1 MLRLVLPKGSLEQNT
16 LRLFEEADLPV
27 RRGGERDYDAK
38 IDDPRVSVVKIL
50 RPQEIP
56 VYVARGYF
64 DLGITGLDWIEETG
78 SEVVDIMDLGYNKLS
93 VGRPVKI
100 VLAVPEE
107 AGIAQPNEL
116 KPGTRVSTE
125 YPGIT
130 RRYFARLGIPVDIM
144 PSYGATECKVPE
156 IADCIVDVT
165 ETGASLRA
173 NRMRIIDILL
183 ESRTK
188 LVANVES
195 YADEA
200 KRQAMTEL
208 ATLLGGVLAARGK
221 VLLKLNVSEER
232 LQEVID
238 VLPAMK
244 TPTVSRLFGTGYFAV
259 ETVAVKAE
267 INLLIPEL
275 KRRGAED
282 ILELPIS
289 KIVP

>member
-27 RRGGERDYDAK
+27 RRGGDRSYDAR
-38 IDDPRVSVVKIL
+38 IDDPRVSAVKIL

-56 VYVARGYF
+56 LYVARGHF

-78 SEVVDIMDLGYNKLS
+78 SDVVDVMDLGYNKMSL
-93 VGRPVKI
+93 GRPVKI

-107 AGIAQPNEL
+107 SGIVEASAL
-116 KPGTRVSTE
+116 KSGTRVATE
-125 YPGIT
+125 YPNLT
-130 RRYFARLGIPVDIM
+130 RRYFQQLGLAVEVL
-144 PSYGATECKVPE
+144 PSCGATESKVPE
-156 IADCIVDVT
+156 IADCIVDIT
-165 ETGASLRA
+165 ETGSSLRA
-173 NRMRIIDILL
+173 NRMRIIDVLL

-188 LVANVES
+188 LIANKEAH
-195 YADEA
+195 ADPA
-200 KRQAMTEL
+200 KQKAMSEL
-208 ATLLGGVLAARGK
+208 TTLLGGVLAARGK
-221 VLLKLNVSEER
+221 VLIKLNVSEAQ
-232 LQEVID
+232 LQDVID

-244 TPTVSRLFGTGYFAV
+244 TPTVSRLFGSGYYAV

-275 KRRGAED
+275 KCRGAED

-289 KIVP
+289 KVVP

>member
-16 LRLFEEADLPV
+16 LKLFEEADLPV
-27 RRGGERDYDAK
+27 RRGGDREYDAR
-38 IDDPRVSVVKIL
+38 IDDPRIKSVKVL

-56 VYVARGYF
+56 VYVARGHF
-64 DLGITGLDWIEETG
+64 DLGITGLDWIEETQ
-78 SEVVDIMDLGYNKLS
+78 SDVVDFMDLGYNKMS

-107 AGIAQPNEL
+107 SGIVEPSQL
-116 KPGTRVSTE
+116 KPGSRISTE
-125 YPGIT
+125 YPGLT
-130 RRYFARLGIPVDIM
+130 QRFFENLGIAVEVL
-144 PSYGATECKVPE
+144 PSYGATESKVPE

-165 ETGASLRA
+165 ETGHSLRA
-173 NRMRIIDILL
+173 NRMRIIAVLL

-188 LVANVES
+188 LIANK
-195 YADEA
+195 AA
-200 KRQAMTEL
+200 HANPAQRTEMEEI

-221 VLLKLNVSEER
+221 VLLKLNVSEEN
-232 LQEVID
+232 LSAVIA

-244 TPTVSRLFGTGYFAV
+244 QPTVSHLYGTGFYAV

-275 KRRGAED
+275 KRLGASD

-289 KIVP
+289 KVVP

>member
-16 LRLFEEADLPV
+16 LKLFEEADLPV
-27 RRGGERDYDAK
+27 RRGGDRDYDAR
-38 IDDPRVSVVKIL
+38 IDDPRIKSVKIL

-56 VYVARGYF
+56 IYVARGYF
-64 DLGITGLDWIEETG
+64 DLGVTGLDWIQETG
-78 SEVVDIMDLGYNKLS
+78 SDVVDFMDLGYNKLS
-93 VGRPVKI
+93 LGRPVKI

-107 AGIAQPNEL
+107 SGISEPAQV
-116 KPGTRVSTE
+116 KPGSRVSTE
-125 YPGIT
+125 YPGLT
-130 RRYFARLGIPVDIM
+130 RNFFTTLNIPVEVL
-144 PSYGATECKVPE
+144 PSYGATESKVPE
-156 IADCIVDVT
+156 IADAIVDVT

-173 NRMRIIDILL
+173 NRMRIIAVLL

-188 LVANVES
+188 LIANK
-195 YADEA
+195 EA
-200 KRQAMTEL
+200 HAEPERRQQMEEI

-221 VLLKLNVSEER
+221 VMLKLNVSEEN
-232 LQEVID
+232 LSQVID

-244 TPTVSRLFGTGYFAV
+244 QPTVSRLYGTGFYAV

-275 KRRGAED
+275 KRRGASD

-289 KIVP
+289 KVVP

>member
-27 RRGGERDYDAK
+27 RRGGDRNYDAR
-38 IDDPRVSVVKIL
+38 IDDPRVASVKIL

-56 VYVARGYF
+56 IYVARGYF

-78 SEVVDIMDLGYNKLS
+78 SDVVDVMDLGYNKLS
-93 VGRPVKI
+93 LGRPVKI

-107 AGIAQPNEL
+107 SGVLEPLHL
-116 KPGTRVSTE
+116 KPGSRVATE
-125 YPGIT
+125 YPRLT
-130 RRYFARLGIPVDIM
+130 RRFFEQIGIPVEVL
-144 PSYGATECKVPE
+144 PSYGATESKVPE

-165 ETGASLRA
+165 ETGSSLRA
-173 NRMRIIDILL
+173 NRMRVIAVLL

-188 LVANVES
+188 LIANRES
-195 YADEA
+195 AADPA
-200 KRQAMTEL
+200 KRQEMEEI
-208 ATLLGGVLAARGK
+208 ATLLSGVLAARGK
-221 VLLKLNVSEER
+221 VLLKLNVSEEN
-232 LQEVID
+232 LADVIA

-244 TPTVSRLFGTGYFAV
+244 TPTVSRLYGSGFYAV

-275 KRRGAED
+275 KRRGASD

-289 KIVP
+289 KVVP

>member
-16 LRLFEEADLPV
+16 LKLFEEADLPV
-27 RRGGERDYDAK
+27 RRGGERNYDAK
-38 IDDPRVSVVKIL
+38 IDDPRVSLVKIL

-56 VYVARGYF
+56 VYIARGLF
-64 DLGITGLDWIEETG
+64 DLGITGLDWIEETN
-78 SEVVDIMDLGYNKLS
+78 SDVVDVMDLGYNKMS
-93 VGRPVKI
+93 IGRPVKI

-107 AGIAQPNEL
+107 SGIINGRQLP
-116 KPGTRVSTE
+116 PGTRVSTE
-125 YPGIT
+125 YPGLT
-130 RRYFARLGIPVDIM
+130 RRYFQRLGIAVEVL
-144 PSYGATECKVPE
+144 PSYGATESKVPE

-165 ETGASLRA
+165 ETGTSLRA
-173 NRMRIIDILL
+173 NRMRVVDVLL

-188 LVANVES
+188 LIANKES

-200 KRQAMTEL
+200 KRQAMNEL
-208 ATLLGGVLAARGK
+208 STLLGGVLAARGK
-221 VLLKLNVSEER
+221 VLIKLNVAEEN
-232 LQEVID
+232 LQSIID
-238 VLPAMK
+238 VLPGMK
-244 TPTVSRLFGTGYFAV
+244 APTVSRLFGSGYYAV
-259 ETVAVKAE
+259 EAVAVKAE

>member
-16 LRLFEEADLPV
+16 LKLFEEADLAV
-27 RRGGERDYDAK
+27 RRGGERNYDAR
-38 IDDPRVSVVKIL
+38 IDDPRVSYVKIL

-56 VYVARGYF
+56 VYVARGHF

-78 SEVVDIMDLGYNKLS
+78 SDVVDVMDLGYNKLS
-93 VGRPVKI
+93 IGRPVKI

-107 AGIAQPNEL
+107 SGITSSQQLP
-116 KPGTRVSTE
+116 PGTRVSTE
-125 YPGIT
+125 YPGLT
-130 RRYFARLGIPVDIM
+130 RRYFQNLNIDVEVL
-144 PSYGATECKVPE
+144 PSYGATESKVPE

-165 ETGASLRA
+165 ETGNSLRA
-173 NRMRIIDILL
+173 NRMRIVDVLL

-188 LVANVES
+188 LIANKDS
-195 YADEA
+195 YADAA
-200 KRQAMTEL
+200 KRQAMGEIS
-208 ATLLGGVLAARGK
+208 TLLGGVLAARGK
-221 VLLKLNVSEER
+221 VLIKLNVAEEN
-232 LQEVID
+232 LQAVID
-238 VLPAMK
+238 VLPAEK
-244 TPTVSRLFGTGYFAV
+244 TPTVSRLFGSGYYAV

-282 ILELPIS
+282 ILELSIS

>member
-1 MLRLVLPKGSLEQNT
+1 MLRLVLPKGSLEHNT
-16 LRLFEEADLPV
+16 LQLFEEADLPV
-27 RRGGERDYDAK
+27 RRGGDRNYDAR
-38 IDDPRVSVVKIL
+38 IDDPRVANVKIL

-64 DLGITGLDWIEETG
+64 DLGVTGLDWIEETG
-78 SEVVDIMDLGYNKLS
+78 SDVVSVMDLGYNKLS
-93 VGRPVKI
+93 IGRPVKI

-107 AGIAQPNEL
+107 AGIAAAAQL
-116 KPGTRVSTE
+116 KPGARVATE
-125 YPGIT
+125 YPQLT
-130 RRYFARLGIPVDIM
+130 RRYFEQLGIPVEVL
-144 PSYGATECKVPE
+144 PSYGATESKVPE

-173 NRMRIIDILL
+173 NRMRIIDVLL

-188 LVANVES
+188 LIANKDA
-195 YADEA
+195 YADLT
-200 KRQAMTEL
+200 KRQEMQEIS
-208 ATLLGGVLAARGK
+208 TLLAGVLTARGK
-221 VLLKLNVSEER
+221 VMIKLNVSEEN
-232 LQEVID
+232 LQGVIS

-244 TPTVSRLFGTGYFAV
+244 TPTVSRLYGSGYYAV

-267 INLLIPEL
+267 INVLIPEL

>member
-27 RRGGERDYDAK
+27 RRGGERDYDAR
-38 IDDPRVSVVKIL
+38 IDDPRVCAVKIL

-64 DLGITGLDWIEETG
+64 DLGIAGLDWIEETG
-78 SEVVDIMDLGYNKLS
+78 SDVVEVMDLGYNKVSL
-93 VGRPVKI
+93 GRSVKI

-107 AGIAQPNEL
+107 SGVAKPSEL

-125 YPGIT
+125 YPRLC
-130 RRYFARLGIPVDIM
+130 RRYFERLRIPVDVM
-144 PSYGATECKVPE
+144 PSYGATESKVPE

-173 NRMRIIDILL
+173 NRMRIIDTLL

-188 LVANVES
+188 LIANRES
-195 YADEA
+195 YADQV
-200 KRQAMTEL
+200 KRQAMNEL
-208 ATLLGGVLAARGK
+208 STLLGGVLAARGK

-238 VLPAMK
+238 VMPAMK
-244 TPTVSRLFGTGYFAV
+244 TPTVSRLFGSGYYAV
-259 ETVAVKAE
+259 EAVAVKSE